1 MSEET
6 RKHVKPLG
14 TRPGI
19 MYVSCKVHKK
29 WVDGCRPFRPILS
42 ALQTLTYKLAKSL
55 VSVLEPLANN
65 KYTVKDSFNFAAKIV
80 EQDSSNF
87 MGSLDIGSLF
97 TNISLEETI
106 EFFMIEKKNQFKD
119 LLSIATKESYFI
131 FNNILYKQI
140 DGVAMGS
147 PLGSSLANAFLA
159 HH

>member
-1 MSEET
+1 M
-6 RKHVKPLG
+6 
-14 TRPGI
+14 
-19 MYVSCKVHKK
+19 HKK

-42 ALQTLTYKLAKSL
+42 ALQTPTYKLAKSL

>member
-87 MGSLDIGSLF
+87 LGSLDIGSLF

>member
-1 MSEET
+1 M
-6 RKHVKPLG
+6 KPLG

-42 ALQTLTYKLAKSL
+42 ALQTPTYKLAKSL
-55 VSVLEPLANN
+55 VSVLEPLANI
-65 KYTVKDSFNFAAKIV
+65 KYTVKDSFNFATKIV

>member
-106 EFFMIEKKNQFKD
+106 EFFMIEKKINLK
-119 LLSIATKESYFI
+119 I
-131 FNNILYKQI
+131 FYL
-140 DGVAMGS
+140 
-147 PLGSSLANAFLA
+147 
-159 HH
+159 

>member
-42 ALQTLTYKLAKSL
+42 ALQTPTYKLAKSL